1 MKVDKQ
7 LPAVTP
13 FALDRQTSDLKGVA
27 LQRASGATQATERE
41 TPRNESAPRQSS
53 TYGLQL
59 NQQLSAMQSAS
70 SYLNQVQARL
80 SQLKLKLGRQLS
92 AVLPRVTDADACD
105 QDHEDDRGVDPCARE
120 RRDRRSE
127 D

>member
-13 FALDRQTSDLKGVA
+13 FALDRQTPDLKGVA

-80 SQLKLKLGRQLS
+80 SQLKLKLGRQLRPDGATGRWKHGCTRQTS
-92 AVLPRVTDADACD
+92 IAGGARS
-105 QDHEDDRGVDPCARE
+105 DHRW
-120 RRDRRSE
+120 SF
-127 D
+127 